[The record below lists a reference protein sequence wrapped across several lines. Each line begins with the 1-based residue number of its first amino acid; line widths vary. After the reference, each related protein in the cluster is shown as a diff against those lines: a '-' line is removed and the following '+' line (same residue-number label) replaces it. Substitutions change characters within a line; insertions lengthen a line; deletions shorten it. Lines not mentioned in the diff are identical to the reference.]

1 MNSNRKQTIQN
12 NSTPKKRTLIK
23 SGIVLTVFG
32 LIAKFIG
39 LFYRIPLTN
48 LLGANGI
55 GTYQLIFPVYAL
67 LVSVVS
73 SAVPVLVS
81 RNLNSLEDERLK
93 KGFFTESLVYSAVIG
108 LSAGLLLVASAKLL
122 GLLQGRQEVEYGYY
136 VIAPAV
142 FFVSV
147 LSSFRGWF
155 NSELRTF
162 HTALT
167 GVFEQF
173 FKLSGILVCYL
184 TKITGFRAVL
194 IALSGIVLS
203 EFVACLYAFIV
214 FLIRGGRLVRGVV
227 KVPFKAF
234 FQASVP
240 LTVGGLVFPL
250 ALFAD
255 SILVTRLLTL
265 SGFSYSDAVT
275 EYGIFSGAVGPLI
288 NLPQSLAISFAV
300 TMIPVVARHKRE
312 RNIQG
317 IKQGETSALK
327 AVLSVSLPSA
337 VALFVVAES
346 VIGFLYPSFSA
357 EQQSRAVFL
366 LKIQVIQI
374 PILSVLQLYG
384 AYLQSLDKGVT
395 SARNMMI
402 AGGIKLAL
410 NFTAIKWGIIGIV
423 VANTVCYVVCAVLDI
438 VCSRKLSGKN
448 KFKGG
453 VVLFIASA
461 VMGVAMSL
469 ISGAIK
475 NNILSLVLSV
485 LIGASIYV
493 IILWTF
499 KKIGEKLRFRAKNTE
514 EL

>member
-1 MNSNRKQTIQN
+1 MNSKPNQNERKKKGSQ
-12 NSTPKKRTLIK
+12 KRTLIK

-73 SAVPVLVS
+73 SAVPILVS
-81 RNLNSLEDERLK
+81 RNLNSLENEKLK
-93 KGFFTESLVYSAVIG
+93 KGFFTESLIYSAIIG
-108 LSAGLLLVASAKLL
+108 LLSGVLLVLSAKLL

-147 LSSFRGWF
+147 LSAFRGWF
-155 NSELRTF
+155 NSELRTI

-167 GVFEQF
+167 GVFEQL

-184 TKITGFRAVL
+184 AKITGFRAVL
-194 IALSGIVLS
+194 IALGGIVLS

-214 FLIRGGRLVRGVV
+214 FFIRGGRLTRAVV

-250 ALFAD
+250 ALFVD

-265 SGFSYSDAVT
+265 SGLPYNDAVT

-317 IKQGETSALK
+317 VKQGENSSLT
-327 AVLSVSLPSA
+327 AVLSISLPSA

-346 VIGFLYPSFSA
+346 IIAFLYPSFSG

-384 AYLQSLDKGVT
+384 AYLQALDKGVT

-402 AGGIKLAL
+402 SGGIKLAL
-410 NFTAIKWGIIGIV
+410 NFTAIKWGIMGIV
-423 VANTVCYVVCAVLDI
+423 VANTVCYAVCAVLDI
-438 VCSRKLSGKN
+438 ICSRKLSGKN
-448 KFKGG
+448 KYEGG
-453 VVLFIASA
+453 IVLIIASA

-469 ISGAIK
+469 ISDAIK

-485 LIGASIYV
+485 LIGSSIYV
-493 IILWTF
+493 IILLTF
-499 KKIGEKLRFRAKNTE
+499 KKIGEKLRFKAKNTE